1 MANNPDSLDTALAG
15 EPAQPFDP
23 PGSVQMTQELHFR
36 YSDDRRPRVNQ
47 YLRSHR
53 VGRGQHGEVWVC
65 WDLLNNRREVA
76 IKVVK
81 RNNPRAEKMNLL
93 RRRNLPTSPHTP
105 LTDKLGSLE
114 QKIRKEIAIMKK
126 CRHGHIV
133 RLLEVIDD
141 KLNDRIYMVMEYLG
155 GGEIKWRN
163 EQHQPVLQVDQCRRI
178 CRDVILGLEYLHY
191 QGIIHRDIKPA
202 NLLWTA
208 DRQMVKITDF
218 GVSHFSYAQRLAA
231 AGRGQVAL
239 DDPNDPILL
248 DDSDLSKRAG
258 TPPFLAPEVIAEYTS
273 TEPSPVVSASATS
286 TTLHS
291 NKSTTHINSSSTIK
305 GSPIIPHRQSIT
317 KAIDV
322 WALGVTLYCLLFGH
336 IPFRAPDSSEYVLY
350 HVICNNDWEPDE
362 CMGSDRKPTGGR
374 RPHKTHEG
382 CIVMKLLD
390 KFLQKDVRKRITL
403 DDAKRYPWFLSD
415 ILIPA
420 EWLSQTSPNKNDA
433 VVVTEN
439 ETRTAM
445 TTARFT
451 WGWHKRLTNRISS
464 LFRTVRTPRP
474 SRPNVRNDDDNDDN
488 TTGIHSLPAKTAVG
502 RHKSATAR
510 SPCPEMR
517 AKARSRVA
525 HSVTLRNDST
535 QGTDRRREKSIER
548 WARSAANASPRDPN
562 SSSVRLV
569 ARRCGSETLTPPG
582 EIHPRFIVNPSRSTG
597 SQSQP
602 SSRRRDSSSTPLPN
616 DERPRHRFSLSSMWR
631 PNSSQKT
638 ASQASSPL
646 DSSSGVSIFHGNTSN
661 PRPSV
666 DIMARRSDEVLR
678 HHGKE
683 SSRSVHHS
691 PGVLTAARRA
701 SSWGEPV
708 NYVEDVTSLN
718 SGEQDGIDDDAMFL
732 GAGGVEP
739 TTLVSNLPLG
749 LNQATEAI
757 NYTSTILR
765 HPQPER
771 SQLGPS
777 IHICCDVPPH
787 DCAPNR
793 HHRSTTT
800 SPSPLHHVTYES
812 DLNHTSEEEYESLD
826 SDSSFFHETYRERE
840 REAFRAATSQ
850 MYEGEDDSDE
860 EIVPIE
866 FKRRRPSVSVT
877 APSPPPLPPLSDL
890 SRDPGSSH
898 VDRPSVTDIDR
909 RFCALKL

>member
-1 MANNPDSLDTALAG
+1 MPTNIDPLDTVLAG

-23 PGSVQMTQELHFR
+23 PGSVRMTQELHFL

-53 VGRGQHGEVWVC
+53 VGKGQHGEVWVC
-65 WDLLNNRREVA
+65 WDLFDNRREVA
-76 IKVVK
+76 IKAVK

-105 LTDKLGSLE
+105 LTDKLSSLE

-163 EQHQPVLQVDQCRRI
+163 ENNQPILQVDQCRRI

-208 DRQMVKITDF
+208 DRRMVKITDF

-273 TEPSPVVSASATS
+273 TEPSPIISASATS

-291 NKSTTHINSSSTIK
+291 NKSATHINSTSTIK
-305 GSPIIPHRQSIT
+305 GSPNVPRRQPIT

-350 HVICNNDWEPDE
+350 NVICNNDWEPDVS
-362 CMGSDRKPTGGR
+362 MGSDHKPTGGR
-374 RPHKTHEG
+374 HPHRTHEG
-382 CIVMKLLD
+382 CIVMNLLG
-390 KFLQKDVRKRITL
+390 KFLQKDARKRITL
-403 DDAKRYPWFLSD
+403 ENAKRYPWFLSD
-415 ILIPA
+415 IPNPD
-420 EWLSQTSPNKNDA
+420 EWLSQTSPSKNDI
-433 VVVTEN
+433 VVVTESD
-439 ETRTAM
+439 TRTAM

-474 SRPNVRNDDDNDDN
+474 PHSSGRNDDSDGNSGGVRALS
-488 TTGIHSLPAKTAVG
+488 TIVPVG
-502 RHKSATAR
+502 RHKNTTAR
-510 SPCPEMR
+510 LPGAETRERTKQR
-517 AKARSRVA
+517 AII
-525 HSVTLRNDST
+525 RNDST
-535 QGTDRRREKSIER
+535 PNMDRRREKSIER
-548 WARSAANASPRDPN
+548 WARSAANASSQDSN
-562 SSSVRLV
+562 SNSVRL
-569 ARRCGSETLTPPG
+569 AAGRRGSETLVLPG
-582 EIHPRFIVNPSRSTG
+582 EVHPQPHANSSRSTG
-597 SQSQP
+597 SHSRP
-602 SSRRRDSSSTPLPN
+602 SSRGKEVSSTPLQN
-616 DERPRHRFSLSSMWR
+616 DGRSRHRISLSSLWR
-631 PNSSQKT
+631 PHSHKT
-638 ASQASSPL
+638 PSQASSPH
-646 DSSSGVSIFHGNTSN
+646 DSSSGVSIFQENALKPG
-661 PRPSV
+661 PSV
-666 DIMARRSDEVLR
+666 DFMARRSDEVLR
-678 HHGKE
+678 HHGKG
-683 SSRSVHHS
+683 SSRSMHHCH
-691 PGVLTAARRA
+691 GVLTAARRA
-701 SSWGEPV
+701 SSWGEPI

-739 TTLVSNLPLG
+739 TTLVSLVSNLPLG
-749 LNQATEAI
+749 LNQATEVI
-757 NYTSTILR
+757 NHSSNVLR

-771 SQLGPS
+771 LQLGPS
-777 IHICCDVPPH
+777 LQMYCEVSPH
-787 DCAPNR
+787 DCTPNR
-793 HHRSTTT
+793 HHRSATT
-800 SPSPLHHVTYES
+800 SPSPLQHVTCES
-812 DLNHTSEEEYESLD
+812 DFNHGSEDEYDDID
-826 SDSSFFHETYRERE
+826 SDSSFFRDTRREHE
-840 REAFRAATSQ
+840 REALRTNISR
-850 MYEGEDDSDE
+850 MYEEEEDE
-860 EIVPIE
+860 ETDEEAVPIE

-877 APSPPPLPPLSDL
+877 AASPPPVSDH
-890 SRDPGSSH
+890 SEDGYR
-898 VDRPSVTDIDR
+898 
-909 RFCALKL
+909 